1 MTDFF
6 LNLASRAVDNENAIR
21 PRVSGRFEPSEPV
34 AEFAEVNEE
43 IGSGAGATV
52 IVPDSPQ
59 RPRESKAAAEPSA
72 QATPGRSSPPT
83 ESAPINPDA
92 ADAPQSNAPVQARP
106 EVNPAGGEESQTDIS
121 PAMSRHLHD
130 ADEEELLQQ
139 DDETTVVKHDTHV
152 QERTVVAR
160 PIAQTPTARPAAA
173 GRANAA
179 IATAAASRRPAIGKP
194 ARETLA
200 ARNPRDMP
208 RPADAASP
216 PETVVHVTIGRVE
229 LRAPPA
235 AAPPRKREQASQT
248 GTLAEYLQKHAA
260 ARERS

>member
-34 AEFAEVNEE
+34 AELAEVNEE

-59 RPRESKAAAEPSA
+59 RPQESNPAAQPSA

-92 ADAPQSNAPVQARP
+92 IDARQSSAPVQARP
-106 EVNPAGGEESQTDIS
+106 EVNPAAAEESQTVIS
-121 PAMSRHLHD
+121 PAMSLHMHD
-130 ADEEELLQQ
+130 ADEEELPQQ
-139 DDETTVVKHDTHV
+139 DETTVVKHDTHV
-152 QERTVVAR
+152 QERTVAAR

-173 GRANAA
+173 GRANAP

-208 RPADAASP
+208 RPADAAPP

-235 AAPPRKREQASQT
+235 AAPPRKREQVSQA

-260 ARERS
+260 TRARS